1 MREEAE
7 ENMIKPIDKQLIV
20 AKMINVSSGQNYA
33 IRHAILSQR

>member
-20 AKMINVSSGQNYA
+20 AKMINVVGV
-33 IRHAILSQR
+33 